1 VFAQRGV
8 VNLAQMKFNFILGKG
23 SNNIPLSVTW
33 SNRTVLVT
41 QPAWRGQVGISYDF

>member
-8 VNLAQMKFNFILGKG
+8 VNLAQMKFNFIPGKG

-33 SNRTVLVT
+33 SNRTVGDSTGMERSGRHQL
-41 QPAWRGQVGISYDF
+41 